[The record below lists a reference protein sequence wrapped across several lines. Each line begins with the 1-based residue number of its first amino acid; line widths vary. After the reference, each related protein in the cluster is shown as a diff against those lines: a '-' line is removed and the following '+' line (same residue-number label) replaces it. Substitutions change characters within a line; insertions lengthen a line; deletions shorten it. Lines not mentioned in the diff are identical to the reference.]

1 MQKYIFR
8 GTDPGTLQEQEVE
21 SPQGESV
28 QPYSFHFSQ
37 QNFTKVQGGQVRIVD
52 STTFPVSNTL
62 SVAELIINPGA
73 MRELHWHLV
82 DEWNY
87 FISGKARITIFE
99 TTAAN
104 TFDYQAGDIGY
115 IPAADG
121 HYIECLSLEPC
132 HVLEVLKA
140 PIFQDI
146 SLGQWIALTP
156 AQVVMQTLN
165 ITMET
170 YSAIQKDFKSK
181 PYLVG

>member
-8 GTDPGTLQEQEVE
+8 GPDPGTLEEQAVV

-28 QPYSFHFSQ
+28 EAYSFHFSQ
-37 QNFTKVQGGQVRIVD
+37 QAFTDVQGGQVKIVD

-62 SVAELIINPGA
+62 SAAELIINPGA

-82 DEWNY
+82 DEWNF
-87 FISGKARITIFE
+87 FISGEARITIFE
-99 TTAAN
+99 ATAAT
-104 TFDYQAGDIGY
+104 TFDYRAGDVGY
-115 IPAADG
+115 IPATDG
-121 HYIECLSLEPC
+121 HYIECLSLVPC
-132 HVLEVLKA
+132 HVLEILKA
-140 PIFQDI
+140 PTFQDI

-170 YSAIQKDFKSK
+170 YLAIQADFKSK
-181 PYLVG
+181 PYLVN